1 MMQHHASC
9 MYDAYCIPHHATF
22 SSIMHH
28 AVYLKHDENDLKKDD
43 NLHNDDDLQ
52 KEDYLKK
59 EKDLKI
65 KATYLLQLQINVI

>member
-1 MMQHHASC
+1 
-9 MYDAYCIPHHATF
+9 
-22 SSIMHH
+22 MHH

-43 NLHNDDDLQ
+43 NLHNDDDLL

-65 KATYLLQLQINVI
+65 KATYLLQLQINVIWFGGGNLSGRVFIAGLKDL